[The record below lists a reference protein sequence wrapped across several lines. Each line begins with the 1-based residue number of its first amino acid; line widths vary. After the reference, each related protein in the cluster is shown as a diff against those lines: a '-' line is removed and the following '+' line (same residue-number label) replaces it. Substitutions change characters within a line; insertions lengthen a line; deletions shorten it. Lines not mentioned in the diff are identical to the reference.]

1 MGGLCLPASDLLL
14 SLSQDCKEAGW
25 WNGHVAETAG
35 HDTLLPRGAQSGQ
48 SETRMRPSVAK
59 LVASVGHTDDYF
71 TLNFSADSKRFN
83 CVIKK
88 FFQNFIISRMFVI
101 YSTNFFSCVI

>member
-1 MGGLCLPASDLLL
+1 MRGLCLPASDLLL

-48 SETRMRPSVAK
+48 SEMRTSVAK
-59 LVASVGHTDDYF
+59 LVASVGHTDNCF
-71 TLNFSADSKRFN
+71 TPNFSADSK
-83 CVIKK
+83 CLTV
-88 FFQNFIISRMFVI
+88 
-101 YSTNFFSCVI
+101 